1 MSSLLYIN
9 KKNCLWPRE
18 ESCLARW
25 ELNLCHVPILSV
37 HLPCLLYVEDKY
49 GRLTFFFFFRAM
61 VLNRDPK
68 VKSPWFETRS
78 GKNSATS
85 QLLGSSAR
93 KFRRWSFTCVSE
105 EVNWTPFCNELCF
118 LNPFAQLLDCRSI
131 VVFFNLPIGVSA
143 RNHGT
148 WRSPRKMM
156 IFWVRGPA
164 PFFNCSNFFFVTPHP
179 CWSLSSSA
187 RVGEILSQYWGVIV
201 VSHHSHSLWD
211 PIEPGSNAGWEPDGT
226 LSIYW

>member
-93 KFRRWSFTCVSE
+93 KFRRWSFTCVNE

-148 WRSPRKMM
+148 WRSPKKMM

-164 PFFNCSNFFFVTPHP
+164 PFFNCSNFFSSRLIPVGRSLRPRVSAKFWANIGAWLWSVTILIPFGTQ
-179 CWSLSSSA
+179 LN
-187 RVGEILSQYWGVIV
+187 RVRMPAENRMGL
-201 VSHHSHSLWD
+201 
-211 PIEPGSNAGWEPDGT
+211 
-226 LSIYW
+226 

>member
-1 MSSLLYIN
+1 MTSLLYTN
-9 KKNCLWPRE
+9 KNCLWPRE
-18 ESCLARW
+18 ENCLARW

-37 HLPCLLYVEDKY
+37 HLPC
-49 GRLTFFFFFRAM
+49 FFWRQIWSFDFLFLRAM

-93 KFRRWSFTCVSE
+93 KFRRWSFTCVN
-105 EVNWTPFCNELCF
+105 EVTNWAPFLMSSVFSTPFSMARLSVNCG
-118 LNPFAQLLDCRSI
+118 P
-131 VVFFNLPIGVSA
+131 FNLPMGVSA

-148 WRSPRKMM
+148 WRSPKKMI

-164 PFFNCSNFFFVTPHP
+164 PFFQLLELFRHA
-179 CWSLSSSA
+179 SSSVCRSLRP
-187 RVGEILSQYWGVIV
+187 RVSAKFWAHIEAWLWSVTIPIPFGTPSYWVRV
-201 VSHHSHSLWD
+201 
-211 PIEPGSNAGWEPDGT
+211 PAKKPDEA
-226 LSIYW
+226 